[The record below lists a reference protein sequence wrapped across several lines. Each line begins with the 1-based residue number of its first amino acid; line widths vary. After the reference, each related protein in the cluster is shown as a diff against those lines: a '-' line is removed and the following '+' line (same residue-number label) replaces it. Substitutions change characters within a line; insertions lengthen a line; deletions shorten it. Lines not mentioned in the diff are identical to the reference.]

1 VSVTGQPAGGDDQPD
16 HHPDAHSAGGGAGEH
31 EPIVFIV
38 CGAGGAGK
46 STITARMIEEDPTL
60 HLSRSWTT
68 RARRPGEP
76 EQAYVW
82 VTEEEFRERV
92 AAGGFLEWAAFF
104 EDFYGTP
111 TPEVPPGNDLV
122 LEIDVQGA
130 VQVRERDPDS
140 VVVFVLPPSRSEQ
153 ERRMRER
160 GDDDEHVAR
169 RLAKSDAEEEI
180 GRDLADLVIVN
191 HDVDD
196 SLAQVQKLIDEL
208 RRQRRG

>member
-1 VSVTGQPAGGDDQPD
+1 MSPNGEPGGDAGDPETAGAEVGAGAGG
-16 HHPDAHSAGGGAGEH
+16 H

-46 STITARMIEEDPTL
+46 STITSRMIIEDPML

-68 RARRPGEP
+68 RPRREGEP
-76 EQAYVW
+76 EDAYVW
-82 VTEEEFRERV
+82 VSEEDFRRRV
-92 AAGGFLEWAAFF
+92 EAGGFLEWAVFF
-104 EDFYGTP
+104 EHLYGTP

-130 VQVRERDPDS
+130 VQVRQRDPNA
-140 VVVFVLPPSRSEQ
+140 VVVFVLPPSRAEQ

-160 GDDDEHVAR
+160 GDGDEHVAR
-169 RLAKSDAEEEI
+169 RLAKSDGEEEI
-180 GRDLADLVIVN
+180 GRELADLIIVN
-191 HDVDD
+191 HDVEG
-196 SLAQVQKLIDEL
+196 SLAQVQKLIGEV